1 MYAIRSSVAFTNS
14 LFIELLVAATISD
27 RDLHRAAEQLEPKV
41 VKHGVLDEMCC
52 EAFCRG
58 LCSILSSSAI
68 LVLDIVDVAVGAAL
82 LFSPLLWSSYVTA
95 APANIALPSYGACLV
110 ILSAISLFGV
120 RRLCGN
126 QNFTARPSSCTRHT
140 G

>member
-1 MYAIRSSVAFTNS
+1 
-14 LFIELLVAATISD
+14 
-27 RDLHRAAEQLEPKV
+27 
-41 VKHGVLDEMCC
+41 MCC

-68 LVLDIVDVAVGAAL
+68 LVLDIVDAAVGAAL
-82 LFSPLLWSSYVTA
+82 LFSPLLWSKYVTA
-95 APANIALPSYGACLV
+95 APATIALPSYGACLV

-126 QNFTARPSSCTRHT
+126 QKFYGASVIVHPTHWLIST
-140 G
+140 

>member
-1 MYAIRSSVAFTNS
+1 MYAIRPSVAFTNS
-14 LFIELLVAATISD
+14 LFIELLVAATLS
-27 RDLHRAAEQLEPKV
+27 DLHRAAEQLEPKV
-41 VKHGVLDEMCC
+41 AKHGVLDEMCC

-95 APANIALPSYGACLV
+95 APATIALPSYGACLV

-126 QNFTARPSSCTRHT
+126 QNFTARHPTH

>member
-1 MYAIRSSVAFTNS
+1 M
-14 LFIELLVAATISD
+14 
-27 RDLHRAAEQLEPKV
+27 

-82 LFSPLLWSSYVTA
+82 LFCPLLWSSYVTA
-95 APANIALPSYGACLV
+95 APATIALPSYGACLV
-110 ILSAISLFGV
+110 ILSAVSLFGV
-120 RRLCGN
+120 RCRAEIHAIDATSVRCIAHRSASGRTAGCLPPPCWPLC
-126 QNFTARPSSCTRHT
+126 ASSRNSPAASS
-140 G
+140 

>member
-1 MYAIRSSVAFTNS
+1 MYAIRPSVAFTNS
-14 LFIELLVAATISD
+14 LFIELLVAATLSD

-68 LVLDIVDVAVGAAL
+68 LVLDIVDVAVGGAL
-82 LFSPLLWSSYVTA
+82 ILSPLLWSYVTA
-95 APANIALPSYGACLV
+95 APATVALPSYGACLV

>member
-1 MYAIRSSVAFTNS
+1 
-14 LFIELLVAATISD
+14 
-27 RDLHRAAEQLEPKV
+27 
-41 VKHGVLDEMCC
+41 MCC

-95 APANIALPSYGACLV
+95 APATIALPSYGACLV

-120 RRLCGN
+120 RRLCVEIKIL
-126 QNFTARPSSCTRHT
+126 RRVRHT

>member
-14 LFIELLVAATISD
+14 LFIELLVAATLS
-27 RDLHRAAEQLEPKV
+27 DLHRAAEQLEPKV

-95 APANIALPSYGACLV
+95 APATVVLPSYGACLV

-126 QNFTARPSSCTRHT
+126 QNFTAHS